1 MIAGF
6 ARHDGSKA
14 RVYEMRVYIESEC
27 TLVKEKGISSFRK
40 RQLAKL
46 DRRWLPLARLTRW
59 SSVNGS

>member
-1 MIAGF
+1 MKNTGISMIAGF

-46 DRRWLPLARLTRW
+46 DRR
-59 SSVNGS
+59 

>member
-46 DRRWLPLARLTRW
+46 DRR
-59 SSVNGS
+59 